1 MSEID
6 LPADQPTGLYVDG
19 SWGPSSDGTTFA
31 VVNPA
36 TEKEL
41 AVVANSSPADG
52 IRALDAAARAQDE
65 WGRTPARARAELLRA
80 AFEAVTARADDF
92 AAVMTLEMGKPLA
105 DSRAEVSY
113 GAEFLRWFAEEA
125 PRVAG
130 RYQQAPEGTAR
141 QLVAK
146 RPVGPCLFITPW
158 NFPLA
163 MATRKVGPALAA
175 GCTVVLKPAEWTPLT
190 SLLFVKVL
198 ADVGVPAGVVNV
210 VPTSRSPEVSAPI
223 LADPRLRK
231 LSFTGSTAVGKALL
245 AQAAANVLRT
255 SMELGGNAP
264 LIVYADAD
272 LDVAVDGAQLAK
284 LRNMGEAC
292 TAANR
297 MIVHAD
303 VADEF
308 ARRLAER
315 FSALQVGD
323 GSVAGSDVG
332 PLITADARSGVH
344 ELVADAVAAGASV
357 LTGGEVPVG
366 PGYFYPP
373 TVLTDVPSTC
383 RIVREEIF
391 GPVAPIVTFRTDEEA
406 LALAN
411 DTEVGLAGY
420 VFTADLD
427 RVLELAERL
436 EVGMFAVNMGLLS
449 NPAAPFGG
457 VKHSGL
463 GREGGREGIEEFL
476 ETVYVALPEAH
487 LSRRVSVADPARGS
501 PRREVS
507 SCGYTPRI
515 AAPTDLSARR
525 WEPGAHRAGQGA

>member
-1 MSEID
+1 
-6 LPADQPTGLYVDG
+6 
-19 SWGPSSDGTTFA
+19 
-31 VVNPA
+31 
-36 TEKEL
+36 
-41 AVVANSSPADG
+41 
-52 IRALDAAARAQDE
+52 
-65 WGRTPARARAELLRA
+65 
-80 AFEAVTARADDF
+80 
-92 AAVMTLEMGKPLA
+92 
-105 DSRAEVSY
+105 
-113 GAEFLRWFAEEA
+113 
-125 PRVAG
+125 
-130 RYQQAPEGTAR
+130 
-141 QLVAK
+141 
-146 RPVGPCLFITPW
+146 
-158 NFPLA
+158 
-163 MATRKVGPALAA
+163 
-175 GCTVVLKPAEWTPLT
+175 
-190 SLLFVKVL
+190 
-198 ADVGVPAGVVNV
+198 
-210 VPTSRSPEVSAPI
+210 
-223 LADPRLRK
+223 
-231 LSFTGSTAVGKALL
+231 
-245 AQAAANVLRT
+245 
-255 SMELGGNAP
+255 MELGGNAP

-308 ARRLAER
+308 ARRLADR
-315 FSALQVGD
+315 FGVAARSGTA
-323 GSVAGSDVG
+323 SVAGTDVG
-332 PLITADARSGVH
+332 PLITAEARSGVH
-344 ELVADAVAAGASV
+344 ELVTDAVAAGASV

-373 TVLTDVPSTC
+373 TVVTGVPSTC

-427 RVLELAERL
+427 RVLDLAERL

-476 ETVYVALPEAH
+476 ETVYVALPKRPSDAGA
-487 LSRRVSVADPARGS
+487 SPS
-501 PRREVS
+501 PR
-507 SCGYTPRI
+507 
-515 AAPTDLSARR
+515 
-525 WEPGAHRAGQGA
+525 GQ

>member
-1 MSEID
+1 MPDID
-6 LPADQPTGLYVDG
+6 LPADQPTQLYVDG
-19 SWGPSSDGTTFA
+19 SWGPSSDATTFA
-31 VVNPA
+31 VLNPA

-52 IRALDAAARAQDE
+52 IRALDAAARAQQE
-65 WGRTPARARAELLRA
+65 WGRTPARTRAELLRA

-105 DSRAEVSY
+105 DARGEVTY

-130 RYQQAPEGTAR
+130 RYQQAPEGTTR

-163 MATRKVGPALAA
+163 MATRKIGPALAA
-175 GCTVVLKPAEWTPLT
+175 GCTVVLKPAEFTPLT
-190 SLLFVKVL
+190 ALLFVKVL

-231 LSFTGSTAVGKALL
+231 LSFTGSTSVGRALM
-245 AQAAANVLRT
+245 AQSAQNVLRT

-297 MIVHAD
+297 MLVHAD

-308 ARRLAER
+308 ARRLGDR
-315 FSALQVGD
+315 FGSLTVGD
-323 GSVAGSDVG
+323 GAAEGTDVG
-332 PLITADARSGVH
+332 PLITAEARSGVH
-344 ELVADAVAAGASV
+344 ELVTEAVEAGATV
-357 LTGGEVPVG
+357 VAGGEVPPG

-373 TVLTDVPSTC
+373 TVVTGVSPTC

-420 VFTADLD
+420 VFTRDMD
-427 RVLELAERL
+427 RVLDLADRL

-476 ETVYVALPEAH
+476 ETVYVALPK
-487 LSRRVSVADPARGS
+487 R
-501 PRREVS
+501 
-507 SCGYTPRI
+507 T
-515 AAPTDLSARR
+515 
-525 WEPGAHRAGQGA
+525 